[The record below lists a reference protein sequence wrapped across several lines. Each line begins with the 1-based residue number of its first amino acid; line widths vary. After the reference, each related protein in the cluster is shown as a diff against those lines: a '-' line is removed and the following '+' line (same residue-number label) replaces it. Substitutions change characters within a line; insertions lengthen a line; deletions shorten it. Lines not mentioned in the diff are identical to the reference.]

1 MMKSNGFGR
10 WNQKIVVTVAK
21 QHAELVGK
29 KLGLVPFKEAG
40 DPARAYFVWERLT
53 VRPGNDEDVVFDLSA
68 KLADAQEKINWHID
82 WRASEY

>member
-1 MMKSNGFGR
+1 MESNGFGR

-21 QHAELVGK
+21 QHAELVSK
-29 KLGLVPFKEAG
+29 KLGLVPRKEGG
-40 DPARAYFVWERLT
+40 DPARVHFEWTRLT

-68 KLADAQEKINWHID
+68 KLNDAQQKIDWQID

>member
-1 MMKSNGFGR
+1 MQSNGFGR
-10 WNQKIVVTVAK
+10 RNQKIVVTVGK

-29 KLGLVPFKEAG
+29 KLGIAPWKESG
-40 DPARAYFVWERLT
+40 DPPRVYFVWERLT

-68 KLADAQEKINWHID
+68 KLADAQEKIDWHID